1 MTIYPTSR
9 RIFLTTKNAEST
21 NKTQSIFLN
30 FTTMKKVLTNT
41 FSNYKKDAS
50 NWITLAGGEYYP
62 DILKDACQ
70 LYKPVLVLFGQLVKS
85 SESSSRLFLEIADV
99 VEPWMRVQLLRVFKR
114 YVCPVLPVEMT
125 KRKTKATMFDREFKS
140 KFRPINEVQRAFN
153 SRPIKDEALCAL
165 LWEYKDRGKKGY
177 DLTERFFELFR
188 SNFRGLQIIGP
199 ERAGRDILMK
209 EVFESYPNPTRPV
222 DFVIKDKNKIL
233 AIGLA
238 RYDSDRGGAQE
249 DDRTGGYS
257 NCANEFLGFAKK
269 NKLNTK
275 LIFVNDGPGL
285 LLGSMWN
292 DYSALEKSW
301 KGKIMVL
308 TLRMVAERI
317 TEEWLNSKL

>member
-1 MTIYPTSR
+1 
-9 RIFLTTKNAEST
+9 
-21 NKTQSIFLN
+21 
-30 FTTMKKVLTNT
+30 MKQPKQKT
-41 FSNYKKDAS
+41 FSDYKKDAS

-62 DILKDACQ
+62 DILKDACL

-99 VEPWMRVQLLRVFKR
+99 SEPWMRVQLLRVFKR

-125 KRKTKATMFDREFKS
+125 KRKTKAADFEKEFS
-140 KFRPINEVQRAFN
+140 NKFRPINKVQKAFN
-153 SRPIKDEALCAL
+153 SRPLRDEVICAL

-177 DLTERFFELFR
+177 DLTERFFEFFR
-188 SNFRGLQIIGP
+188 SNFRELQIIGP
-199 ERAGRDILMK
+199 ERAGRDLLMK
-209 EVFESYPNPTRPV
+209 EIFKNYPNPTRPI

-257 NCANEFLGFAKK
+257 NCANEFLGYTKK
-269 NKLNTK
+269 NKIDTK

-292 DYSALEKSW
+292 DYSTLEKSW

-308 TLRMVAERI
+308 TLRMVSERI
-317 TEEWLNSKL
+317 TKEWLNSKL